1 MDDDIFDIIDD
12 DNNNNR
18 GGEINWSSFRSLS
31 DFDMPSD
38 IFSLI
43 GDFSLLSDDYS
54 NCSSSSSN
62 SDPGVTAG
70 ASFIELPEYMLSTET
85 LEEEDEKVDSKT
97 MTKKGKKKTWRLSRT
112 IRGKWTIKKINK
124 T

>member
-12 DNNNNR
+12 DNR
-18 GGEINWSSFRSLS
+18 GGGEINWSSFKSLS

-54 NCSSSSSN
+54 NSSSDS
-62 SDPGVTAG
+62 GVTAG
-70 ASFIELPEYMLSTET
+70 ASFIELPDYMFSTET
-85 LEEEDEKVDSKT
+85 LNEEGQTTTSTKEK
-97 MTKKGKKKTWRLSRT
+97 KKKTWRLCRT